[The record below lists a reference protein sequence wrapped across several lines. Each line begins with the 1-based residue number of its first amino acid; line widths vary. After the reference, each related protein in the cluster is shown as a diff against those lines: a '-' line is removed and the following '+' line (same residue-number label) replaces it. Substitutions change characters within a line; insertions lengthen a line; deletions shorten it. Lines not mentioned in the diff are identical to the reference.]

1 MEDDRNYRII
11 LCGSSA
17 YDRKYYFNH
26 QFDELPESI
35 REELQILC
43 VLFTEE
49 VGGVFTVGYTPT
61 GEVIMDS
68 HADEG
73 DLLYDDIGSG
83 LKMKQYQ
90 SRHSEL
96 FESLSIYYKAKYLHM
111 DLSKLLDEEEQAL

>member
-49 VGGVFTVGYTPT
+49 IGGVFTVGYTPT

-96 FESLSIYYKAKYLHM
+96 FESLSIYYRAKYLHM
-111 DLSKLLDEEEQAL
+111 DLSELLDEEEQTV

>member
-96 FESLSIYYKAKYLHM
+96 FESLSIYYRAKYLHM
-111 DLSKLLDEEEQAL
+111 DLSELLDEEEQTV